1 VARPTIHAEPL
12 PPRGNCFTAAC
23 PGREVLA
30 HVTGRWG
37 SLIVGAL
44 HRSPSLRF
52 SALRAQIE
60 GISEKMLAQTLRELE
75 RDGIVA
81 RHSHNVV
88 PPRVDYSLTPLGTGV
103 ADHIFNLLAW
113 IETHVADLVR
123 AQRVYDR

>member
-1 VARPTIHAEPL
+1 MPASRTHAEPL
-12 PPRGNCFTAAC
+12 PARGNCFKADC

-30 HVTGRWG
+30 HVTGRW
-37 SLIVGAL
+37 LIVGAL
-44 HRSPSLRF
+44 HRTPSLRF

-81 RHSHNVV
+81 RYSHNVV

-103 ADHIFNLLAW
+103 ADHVFDLLGW

-123 AQRVYDR
+123 AQRNYDR